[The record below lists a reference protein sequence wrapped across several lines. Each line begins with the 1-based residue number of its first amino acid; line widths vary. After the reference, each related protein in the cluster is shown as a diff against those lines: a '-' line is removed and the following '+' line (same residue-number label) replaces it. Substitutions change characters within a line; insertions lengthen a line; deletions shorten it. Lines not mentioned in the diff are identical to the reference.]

1 MVKMRPWI
9 GLRVSPFQRRY
20 VVEMFRSFNFFDG
33 DLLQLVERRKSCIA
47 SSRMSVRSVMESI
60 SGDNPDITKLLW
72 LVEGMPL
79 CARSDLVPN
88 GAVVSSSGAFV

>member
-1 MVKMRPWI
+1 
-9 GLRVSPFQRRY
+9 
-20 VVEMFRSFNFFDG
+20 MFRSFNFFDG